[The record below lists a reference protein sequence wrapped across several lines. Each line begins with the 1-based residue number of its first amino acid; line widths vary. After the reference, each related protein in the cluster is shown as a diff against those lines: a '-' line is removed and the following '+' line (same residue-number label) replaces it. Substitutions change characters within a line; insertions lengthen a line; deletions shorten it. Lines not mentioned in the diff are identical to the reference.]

1 MNSGAS
7 TITVFSGSRTEASM
21 VLSFLESNDIS
32 ARLEDEY
39 TGTTDPYTAAA
50 GGAGAVKV
58 AVAAEDAASAKE
70 LLANRRGGA

>member
-1 MNSGAS
+1 MNTDGSSVA
-7 TITVFSGSRTEASM
+7 VFSGSRAEASM
-21 VLSFLESNDIS
+21 VLPFPESNDIS

>member
-7 TITVFSGSRTEASM
+7 TVIVFSGSRVEASM
-21 VLSFLESNDIS
+21 VLSFLESNEIA

-39 TGTTDPYTAAA
+39 TGTTAPYMAAA

-58 AVAAEDAASAKE
+58 AVAAADAALAKE
-70 LLANRRGGA
+70 LLANRRGSA